1 MTATNEQLVD
11 AYLTMTT
18 VIASMLEVQATTAEI
33 VIPLAQNLT
42 DEQKAALAAALIDG
56 RRLAAQLRESAI
68 ELRQS

>member
-18 VIASMLEVQATTAEI
+18 LMATMLEFQATTAEI
-33 VIPLAQNLT
+33 LIPLAENLT
-42 DEQKAALAAALIDG
+42 DEQKGYLAAALIDG